1 MPALARLGVEQ
12 AVLVEFAPGKH
23 LIGIDVV
30 LARDQRNGCAGN
42 QRLFEDSALEVDRM
56 MAVAAALC
64 RARRG
69 LNDCVHDE
77 ICGHKLVVPSV
88 SIMDKLG
95 GLEQTVLAHRL
106 RNMSFCAT
114 LSFLFLYSPK
124 YT

>member
-1 MPALARLGVEQ
+1 MRAALTYFKFRILRRP
-12 AVLVEFAPGKH
+12 LVEFAPGKH

-42 QRLFEDSALEVDRM
+42 QRLFDDSALEADRM

-77 ICGHKLVVPSV
+77 ICWHKLVVPSV

-95 GLEQTVLAHRL
+95 GVEQTVLLHRL
-106 RNMSFCAT
+106 RYNRLHGNSR
-114 LSFLFLYSPK
+114 
-124 YT
+124 